1 MSRWASSFLKAKR
14 MSEMAARCRAVVVR
28 RHAGFVRAPGGG
40 TSG

>member
-40 TSG
+40 ASG